1 MSESAGSERA
11 FVQFHLK
18 KWIVDYYSL
27 MRFFN
32 KITKTLFSSWTYSGH
47 LAWFYF
53 IYQFKHRTLDLLLTT
68 MISIRVHSIA
78 TPIMTGCW
86 KCEFDCLAFVKIYRK
101 KKYENYKYN
110 TLLNTPKRYPTKTRS
125 HNIIPLNE
133 YHRLNHVCRDGGDW
147 ERERIDDDRE
157 GGQKSCRRLSC
168 VEWWIRR
175 SFPSYSRLTLRSL
188 FFVTRCRHSR
198 FFIQYSL
205 TF

>member
-1 MSESAGSERA
+1 M
-11 FVQFHLK
+11 L
-18 KWIVDYYSL
+18 
-27 MRFFN
+27 FFN

-110 TLLNTPKRYPTKTRS
+110 TLLNTPK
-125 HNIIPLNE
+125 N
-133 YHRLNHVCRDGGDW
+133 
-147 ERERIDDDRE
+147 
-157 GGQKSCRRLSC
+157 QKSQYNPSQWIPSPESRVSRWRRLGKRKNR
-168 VEWWIRR
+168 WWPRR
-175 SFPSYSRLTLRSL
+175 WSEELPKTIVRRVVNKEKLSQLLSTDSEISVLRDSLQAFSLLHSVLTYILNL
-188 FFVTRCRHSR
+188 QH
-198 FFIQYSL
+198 L
-205 TF
+205 TPQA